1 MLNREMIIL
10 HWQSKFYE
18 KKLIRNRDKEVKP
31 APLIRQGRCKHMNI
45 GEKAPAKFSWT
56 QIRDT
61 DSIEHDFA
69 FSNQTLID
77 D

>member
-1 MLNREMIIL
+1 M
-10 HWQSKFYE
+10 
-18 KKLIRNRDKEVKP
+18 KP
-31 APLIRQGRCKHMNI
+31 APLIKQGRSKHMNTE
-45 GEKAPAKFSWT
+45 EKAPAKFSWT